1 MIISKENLT
10 KNERKNDSGETS
22 LIISDIAGFEGK
34 NEKIKMYGAVELL
47 PGQELKYHVHEGE
60 SETYYILSGKGLYND
75 NGKETEIFPGS
86 VSFTPSGNGHGMKNT
101 GKESLNF
108 IALILTD

>member
-10 KNERKNDSGETS
+10 KNERKNDLGETF
-22 LIISDIAGFEGK
+22 LVISNLADFDGK

-60 SETYYILSGKGLYND
+60 SEMYYILSGHGIYND
-75 NGKETEIFPGS
+75 NGTETEICPGT
-86 VSFTPSGNGHGMKNT
+86 VTFTPSGNGHGMKNT
-101 GKESLNF
+101 GEETLRF
-108 IALILTD
+108 IALILFD